1 MIYSVAQYR
10 LRESLKKLH
19 EYAPNRS
26 GKLTQNPTIKRVFK
40 LFQVMQVLIVVIS
53 NISQVLVINLNTTLK
68 NILKHFR
75 ARAIEIYG
83 LNIQKNTVLSNAK

>member
-1 MIYSVAQYR
+1 M
-10 LRESLKKLH
+10 
-19 EYAPNRS
+19 
-26 GKLTQNPTIKRVFK
+26 RVK
-40 LFQVMQVLIVVIS
+40 VFQGVQVLTVVIS

>member
-1 MIYSVAQYR
+1 M
-10 LRESLKKLH
+10 
-19 EYAPNRS
+19 
-26 GKLTQNPTIKRVFK
+26 RVK
-40 LFQVMQVLIVVIS
+40 VFQGVQVLTVVIS

-68 NILKHFR
+68 NILKHFG